1 MGLQAWINM
10 VLVRDQVFGQGS
22 GLVVHDIAVVV
33 HEATCVI
40 SKFRD
45 DMRFSGK
52 KSMGNMPFDG
62 CDLLPLD

>member
-1 MGLQAWINM
+1 M
-10 VLVRDQVFGQGS
+10 
-22 GLVVHDIAVVV
+22 VHDIAVVV

>member
-52 KSMGNMPFDG
+52 KSLGNMPFDG